1 MKYKALAHPGKIGN
15 LTIKNRIVMAPL
27 NNNYTHKGFLTE
39 ESVDFYVA
47 RAKGGVGLVIIE
59 ATSIDYPRSRSV
71 LNPSIDHDRYIPA
84 FAKIAGGCHRYDSKV
99 FVQLSHV
106 GRQTRRSTTG
116 MDPVGPSAIKSN
128 SLQYPDTPKE
138 LTIDEIQEI
147 VQKFTDGAV
156 RAKTAGLD
164 GVELIF
170 AHGYL
175 ANNFLTPNSNLRTDE
190 YGELSGGVRF
200 CKEIIESIKRT
211 CGPNF
216 PVIARINGNDYIK
229 AKGNTIVEA
238 SLIAQQLEN
247 AGCDCVNVSAGM
259 RDSELSFNDHT
270 SGTPRG
276 SWIHL
281 AEHIKRVVSIPVI
294 AVKRFDADLA
304 EKTLVEG
311 KADFIAFG
319 KQSIADS
326 DFAEKILLDRTEDI
340 IPCTSCCQG
349 CYDVL
354 WMKLPIT
361 CMVNPSVGRPVDYL
375 AERSMRQG
383 NKRILVVGG
392 GPAGCEFALEAAKK
406 GHQVTLIEKETELG
420 GNYGTCKYTN
430 LKKEVSDIFGYVERQ
445 FKHFHVDVKLNTA
458 FSDTLIDEIGAQ
470 IVVDATGADFIFP
483 EKIKGI
489 DSPIVLDP
497 ISAIDGSKPIGDY
510 VAVISCSYN
519 CTWTCR
525 TISHPIPDDVTGL
538 STSESHAC
546 AAGHA
551 AADVAEELAGR
562 GKKVVILTGRD
573 NFVPGMGFTN
583 RGNMLKRFFP
593 KEISISNNVKV
604 KEILTDGVLCEKS
617 GMEFKV
623 YADTVV
629 MSVGMKPRQT
639 IKEMLSHR
647 HDIEF
652 VQIGDVKEV
661 GNAFTAFRTAY
672 ELVDKF

>member
-1 MKYKALAHPGKIGN
+1 MKYKTLAHPGKIGK

-27 NNNYTHKGFLTE
+27 NNNYTFKGFLTE
-39 ESVDFYVA
+39 ESIDFYVA
-47 RAKGGVGLVIIE
+47 RAKGGVGLVVVE

-71 LNPSIDHDRYIPA
+71 LNPAIDHDRYIPA
-84 FAKIAGGCHRYDSKV
+84 FKEIAEGCHRYGAKV
-99 FVQLSHV
+99 VVQLSHV

-116 MDPVGPSAIKSN
+116 MDPVAPSAIKSN
-128 SLQYPDTPKE
+128 SIQYPDTPKE
-138 LTIDEIQEI
+138 LTIDGIQVI
-147 VQKFTDGAV
+147 IQKFTEGAV

-175 ANNFLTPNSNLRTDE
+175 ANNFLTPSSNLRTDE
-190 YGELSGGVRF
+190 YGGLNGGVKF
-200 CKEIIESIKRT
+200 CKEIIESIKKT
-211 CGPNF
+211 CGQDF
-216 PVIARINGNDYIK
+216 PIIARINGDDYIK
-229 AKGNTIVEA
+229 SGGNTIVEA
-238 SLIAQQLEN
+238 SLIAQQLEI
-247 AGCDCVNVSAGM
+247 AGCDCISVSAGM

-270 SGTPRG
+270 SGSPRG

-281 AEHIKRVVSIPVI
+281 AEQIKRVVSIPVI

-304 EKTLVEG
+304 EKTLAEG

-326 DFAEKILLDRTEDI
+326 DFAEKMLLDKIGDI

-354 WMKLPIT
+354 WMRLPIT

-375 AERSMRQG
+375 AKRLDQQG
-383 NKRILVVGG
+383 NKRILVIGG
-392 GPAGCEFALEAAKK
+392 GPAGCEFAIEAAKK
-406 GHQVTLIEKETELG
+406 GHQVSLIEKDTELG
-420 GNYGTCKYTN
+420 GNYGTCKYTQ
-430 LKKEVSDIFGYVERQ
+430 LKKEVSDVFEYIKRQ
-445 FKHFHVDVKLNTA
+445 FRYLHVDVRLNTA
-458 FSDTLIDEIGAQ
+458 FSETLIDEIGAQ

-483 EKIKGI
+483 KKIKGI

-497 ISAIDGSKPIGDY
+497 ISAIDGSKPVGNY

-525 TISHPIPDDVTGL
+525 TISHPIPGDIAGL
-538 STSESHAC
+538 STSESYAC

-551 AADVAEELAGR
+551 AADVAEELADR

-573 NFVPGMGFTN
+573 SFVPGMGFTN

-604 KEILTDGVLCEKS
+604 KEILKDGVLCEKS

-629 MSVGMKPRQT
+629 MSVGMKPRQM

-652 VQIGDVKEV
+652 VQIGDVKEI
-661 GNAFTAFRTAY
+661 GNAYTAFRTAY